1 MVSKSIN
8 KRIIDEI
15 LPYITEISKN
25 KLEYKNRNE
34 KFGNKMLDNVVAN
47 VIRKYIENFINYY
60 NLNYS
65 VSLGNS
71 FISGIPTEWDLIIC
85 KKGLLPDSNII
96 KSENVVAVIEFK
108 SSGNVDTK
116 YKEHTKQEFLDK
128 EYAKRFEYIHNID
141 NKIIFAY
148 ISFSM
153 DLDWYKSTRDYF
165 DYMNNY
171 QNTVFT
177 FLDDKELDKGHI
189 VAVEGCEDFEKYI
202 FNLLKE
208 RSNDINE

>member
-1 MVSKSIN
+1 MIVKSIN
-8 KRIIDEI
+8 ERIVDEI
-15 LPYITEISKN
+15 LSYRTEISKN

-34 KFGNKMLDNVVAN
+34 KFGNKMLGNVVAT
-47 VIRKYIENFINYY
+47 VMRKYIENIINYY

-96 KSENVVAVIEFK
+96 KPENVVAVIEFK
-108 SSGNVDTK
+108 SSGNVDIN

-128 EYAKRFEYIHNID
+128 EYAKKFEYIHNVD

-153 DLDWYKSTRDYF
+153 DLDWFQSTKEYF
-165 DYMNNY
+165 DNMNKC

-177 FLDDKELDKGHI
+177 FLDDKELDKGNI
-189 VAVEGCEDFEKYI
+189 VAVEGCDDFEKYI
-202 FNLLKE
+202 FNLLSKNKE
-208 RSNDINE
+208 C